1 MEQYEKIIELIEKVN
16 LSPEEEKYLNDSI
29 ESDKDIKRL
38 TEVHMNLKSGL
49 NDSIHFDLDLLT
61 SYILYEKGNVP
72 DDKIVPLIA
81 DKIKLHLDNCLKCRE
96 EYEIL
101 EADYTDVKE
110 YLKNTF
116 DDDNKENH
124 KLIPSFLSQNI
135 TKYRFAFTTAITL
148 VFLYVGMFAVSAIIT
163 PDYKKN
169 FFTEKNEDFYLTR
182 GRTSIS
188 FQKGLDA
195 IDKGNYSDAIN
206 YLNLDIEKHNNE
218 SSIFYSNYILGNT
231 YLKAAESDFLG
242 MFISFDEDKVQH
254 AIENLK
260 TSIEKNTSGS
270 YENLNLDANYY
281 IGRAYLLLNDTDS
294 AKKHLEIVLN
304 KKGRFYNEAETL
316 IEAMEKN

>member
-38 TEVHMNLKSGL
+38 IDVYKNLKTGL
-49 NDSIHFDLDLLT
+49 AESIHIDLDMLT

-72 DDKIVPLIA
+72 DDKTVPLIA
-81 DKIKLHLDNCLKCRE
+81 GKIKLHLDNCLKCRE
-96 EYEIL
+96 EYETL
-101 EADYTDVKE
+101 EADYSDVKE
-110 YLKNTF
+110 YLKNTLA
-116 DDDNKENH
+116 DESKEQH
-124 KLIPSFLSQNI
+124 TFMPSFLSQKI
-135 TKYRFAFTTAITL
+135 TSYRYAFTTVITL
-148 VFLYVGMFAVSAIIT
+148 IVLYVGLFTVSSVTT
-163 PDYKKN
+163 PDYKKDL
-169 FFTEKNEDFYLTR
+169 FSTQNEDFYLTR

-195 IDKGNYSDAIN
+195 LDKGDYSDAIN

-218 SSIFYSNYILGNT
+218 SSIFYSNYILGST

-242 MFISFDEDKVQH
+242 MFISFDEDKVQL

-260 TSIEKNTSGS
+260 TSIEKNSSGS

-281 IGRAYLLLNDTDS
+281 IGRAYLLLDDIDS
-294 AKKHLEIVLN
+294 AKKHLETVVNN
-304 KKGRFYNEAETL
+304 KGKFYKEAETI
-316 IEAMEKN
+316 IESMEKN

>member
-1 MEQYEKIIELIEKVN
+1 MEQYEKIIELIEKAK

-38 TEVHMNLKSGL
+38 IEVYKNLKTGL
-49 NDSIHFDLDLLT
+49 ADSIHFDLDTLS

-72 DDKIVPLIA
+72 DDNIVPLIS
-81 DKIKLHLDNCLKCRE
+81 DKIKFHLDNCLKCRE
-96 EYEIL
+96 EYEML
-101 EADYTDVKE
+101 EAEYSDAKE

-116 DDDNKENH
+116 VDDNKVKH
-124 KLIPSFLSQNI
+124 KLMPSFLSQNI
-135 TKYRFAFTTAITL
+135 SKYRYAFTSVITL
-148 VFLYVGMFAVSAIIT
+148 VFLYVGLFAVSSIIT

-169 FFTEKNEDFYLTR
+169 LFSDKNEDVYLTR

-206 YLNLDIEKHNNE
+206 YLKLDIEQHNNE
-218 SSIFYSNYILGNT
+218 SSIFYSNFILGST

-242 MFISFDEDKVQH
+242 MFISFDEAKVRL

-260 TSIEKNTSGS
+260 HSIELNTSGN

-281 IGRAYLLLNDTDS
+281 IGRAYLLLDDLIS
-294 AKKHLEIVLN
+294 SKKYLEIVVN
-304 KKGRFYNEAETL
+304 KKGRFYKEAETL
-316 IEAMEKN
+316 LEVLEKN

>member
-1 MEQYEKIIELIEKVN
+1 MEQYEKIIEIIEKVN
-16 LSPEEEKYLNDSI
+16 LSPDEQTYLNNSI

-38 TEVHMNLKSGL
+38 IEVYKNLKTGL
-49 NDSIHFDLDLLT
+49 ADSIHLDLDTLS
-61 SYILYEKGNVP
+61 SYVLYEKGIVP

-96 EYEIL
+96 EYEML
-101 EADYTDVKE
+101 EADYSDAKE

-116 DDDNKENH
+116 VDDNKETH
-124 KLIPSFLSQNI
+124 KFIPSFLSQNI
-135 TKYRFAFTTAITL
+135 NKYRYAFTSVIVL
-148 VFLYVGMFAVSAIIT
+148 VFLYVGMFAVSSIVT

-169 FFTEKNEDFYLTR
+169 LFSDKNEDVYLTR

-206 YLNLDIEKHNNE
+206 YLKLDIEQHNNE
-218 SSIFYSNYILGNT
+218 SSIFYSNFILGST

-242 MFISFDEDKVQH
+242 MFISFDEAKVRL

-260 TSIEKNTSGS
+260 LSIELNTSGS

-281 IGRAYLLLNDTDS
+281 IGRAYLLLDDPVS
-294 AKKHLEIVLN
+294 AKKYFEIVVN
-304 KKGRFYNEAETL
+304 KKGRFYKEAETL
-316 IEAMEKN
+316 LEVLEKN

>member
-16 LSPEEEKYLNDSI
+16 LSPEEEKYLKDSI
-29 ESDKDIKRL
+29 KSDKDIKQL
-38 TEVHMNLKSGL
+38 IEVYKNLKTGL
-49 NDSIHFDLDLLT
+49 ADSIHFDLDMIT

-72 DDKIVPLIA
+72 ADKIVPLIA
-81 DKIKLHLDNCLKCRE
+81 DKIKVHLGKCLKCRE

-101 EADYTDVKE
+101 VADYTDVKE
-110 YLKNTF
+110 YLTNTF
-116 DDDNKENH
+116 VDDSKKQL
-124 KLIPSFLSQNI
+124 KLLPSFLSHNI
-135 TKYRFAFTTAITL
+135 TKYRFAFTTVITL
-148 VFLYVGMFAVSAIIT
+148 FFLYVGMFAISSIIT

-206 YLNLDIEKHNNE
+206 YLTLDIEKHNNE
-218 SSIFYSNYILGNT
+218 SSIFYSNYILGNV

-242 MFISFDEDKVQH
+242 MFTSFDEDKVQL

-270 YENLNLDANYY
+270 YENLSLDANYY
-281 IGRAYLLLNDTDS
+281 IGGAYLLLDDIDS
-294 AKKHLEIVLN
+294 AKKHFEIVVN
-304 KKGRFYNEAETL
+304 KKGKFYNEAESM

>member
-1 MEQYEKIIELIEKVN
+1 MEQYEKIIELIEKAN

-38 TEVHMNLKSGL
+38 IEVYKNLKTGL
-49 NDSIHFDLDLLT
+49 ADSIHFDLDTLS

-72 DDKIVPLIA
+72 DDKIVPLIS
-81 DKIKLHLDNCLKCRE
+81 DKIKIHLDNCLKCRE
-96 EYEIL
+96 KYEML
-101 EADYTDVKE
+101 ETDYSDVKE

-116 DDDNKENH
+116 VDDNKVKH
-124 KLIPSFLSQNI
+124 KLMPSFISQNI
-135 TKYRFAFTTAITL
+135 NKYRYAFTSVIAL
-148 VFLYVGMFAVSAIIT
+148 VFIYVGMFAVSSIIT

-169 FFTEKNEDFYLTR
+169 LFSEKNEDIYLTR

-195 IDKGNYSDAIN
+195 IDKGNYSDAIK
-206 YLNLDIEKHNNE
+206 YLYLDIEKHNNE
-218 SSIFYSNYILGNT
+218 SSIFYSNFILGST

-242 MFISFDEDKVQH
+242 MFISFDKSKVRL

-260 TSIEKNTSGS
+260 ISIEKNTSGS

-281 IGRAYLLLNDTDS
+281 IGRAYLLLDDMDS
-294 AKKHLEIVLN
+294 AKKYFEIVVN
-304 KKGRFYNEAETL
+304 KKGGFYKEAETL
-316 IEAMEKN
+316 LEAMEKN

>member
-1 MEQYEKIIELIEKVN
+1 MEQYEKIIEIIEKVN
-16 LSPEEEKYLNDSI
+16 LSPDEQTYLNNSI

-38 TEVHMNLKSGL
+38 IEVYKNLKTGL
-49 NDSIHFDLDLLT
+49 ADSIHLDLDTLS
-61 SYILYEKGNVP
+61 SYVLYEKGIVP

-96 EYEIL
+96 EYEML
-101 EADYTDVKE
+101 EADYSDAKE

-116 DDDNKENH
+116 VDDNKETH
-124 KLIPSFLSQNI
+124 KFIPSFLSQNI
-135 TKYRFAFTTAITL
+135 NKYRYAFTSVIVL
-148 VFLYVGMFAVSAIIT
+148 VFLYVGMFAVSSIVT
-163 PDYKKN
+163 PAYKKN
-169 FFTEKNEDFYLTR
+169 LFSDKNEDVYLTR

-206 YLNLDIEKHNNE
+206 YLKLDIEQHNNE
-218 SSIFYSNYILGNT
+218 SSIFYSNFILGST

-242 MFISFDEDKVQH
+242 MFISFDEAKVRL

-260 TSIEKNTSGS
+260 LSIELNTSGS

-281 IGRAYLLLNDTDS
+281 IGRAYLLLDDPVS
-294 AKKHLEIVLN
+294 AKKYFEIVVN
-304 KKGRFYNEAETL
+304 KKGRFYKEAETL
-316 IEAMEKN
+316 LEVLEKN

>member
-38 TEVHMNLKSGL
+38 IEVYRNLKTGL
-49 NDSIHFDLDLLT
+49 ADSIHFDLDMLT

-96 EYEIL
+96 EYEML
-101 EADYTDVKE
+101 EADYSDVKE

-116 DDDNKENH
+116 VDDNKGKHN
-124 KLIPSFLSQNI
+124 LLPSFLSQNI
-135 TKYRFAFTTAITL
+135 TKYRYAFTSVITL
-148 VFLYVGMFAVSAIIT
+148 VFLYIGMLTVSSIIT

-169 FFTEKNEDFYLTR
+169 FFSAQNEDFYLTR

-195 IDKGNYSDAIN
+195 IDKGNYSIAIN
-206 YLNLDIEKHNNE
+206 YLSLDIEKHNNE

-231 YLKAAESDFLG
+231 YLKAAQSDFLG
-242 MFISFDEDKVQH
+242 MFISFDKDRVRL
-254 AIENLK
+254 AIDNLK

-281 IGRAYLLLNDTDS
+281 IGRAYMLLDDINS
-294 AKKHLEIVLN
+294 AKKHLEIVVN
-304 KKGRFYNEAETL
+304 KKGRFYNEAETI

>member
-1 MEQYEKIIELIEKVN
+1 MEQYEKIIKLIEKVN

-29 ESDKDIKRL
+29 QSDKDIKRL
-38 TEVHMNLKSGL
+38 TEVYKNLKTGL
-49 NDSIHFDLDLLT
+49 ADSTHFDLDMLT

-96 EYEIL
+96 EYEML
-101 EADYTDVKE
+101 EADYSDVKE

-116 DDDNKENH
+116 VDDNKGKH
-124 KLIPSFLSQNI
+124 KLLPSLLSQNI
-135 TKYRFAFTTAITL
+135 TKYRYAFTSVITL
-148 VFLYVGMFAVSAIIT
+148 VFLYIGMFTVSSIIT

-169 FFTEKNEDFYLTR
+169 FFSGQNEDFYLTR

-195 IDKGNYSDAIN
+195 IDKGNYSNAIN
-206 YLNLDIEKHNNE
+206 YLSLDIEKHNNE

-231 YLKAAESDFLG
+231 YLKAAQSDFLG
-242 MFISFDEDKVQH
+242 MFISFDKDKVRL
-254 AIENLK
+254 AIKNLK
-260 TSIEKNTSGS
+260 ASIEKNTSGS

-281 IGRAYLLLNDTDS
+281 IGRAYMLLDDINS
-294 AKKHLEIVLN
+294 ARKHLEIVVN
-304 KKGRFYNEAETL
+304 KKGRFYNEAETM
-316 IEAMEKN
+316 IEEIEKN

>member
-38 TEVHMNLKSGL
+38 IEVYRNLKSGL
-49 NDSIHFDLDLLT
+49 TNSIHIDLDMLS

-72 DDKIVPLIA
+72 DVKIVPLIA
-81 DKIKLHLDNCLKCRE
+81 DKIKLHLHNCLKCRE
-96 EYEIL
+96 EYEML
-101 EADYTDVKE
+101 EADYSDVKE

-116 DDDNKENH
+116 VDDNKEKH
-124 KLIPSFLSQNI
+124 KLLPSFLSQKI
-135 TKYRFAFTTAITL
+135 TKVRYAFTTVITL
-148 VFLYVGMFAVSAIIT
+148 IVLYVGMFAVSSITT
-163 PDYKKN
+163 PDYKKDL
-169 FFTEKNEDFYLTR
+169 FSAQNEDFYLTR

-188 FQKGLDA
+188 FQNGLDA
-195 IDKGNYSDAIN
+195 LYKGNYSNAIN

-218 SSIFYSNYILGNT
+218 SSIFYSNYILGST

-242 MFISFDEDKVQH
+242 MFISFDEDKVQL

-260 TSIEKNTSGS
+260 TSIKKNTSGS

-281 IGRAYLLLNDTDS
+281 IGRAYLLLDDFDS
-294 AKKHLEIVLN
+294 AKKHLEIVVN
-304 KKGRFYNEAETL
+304 NKGRFYNEAETI
-316 IEAMEKN
+316 IESMEKN